1 MKKIIT
7 VFGVLILIISC
18 SSNDEKTINLDQE
31 EFLDK
36 SYGIGDLQKY
46 DIFLPEGRTQANTK
60 VLMIIHGG
68 GWTSGDKNELT
79 FIYNYF
85 KKLGRNFAIVNF
97 NYTLADLNTKPI
109 PLQTNDI
116 KKFISHLKEMKDVY
130 NIGDEFFLLG
140 SSAGAHLSM
149 MYGYKFDTDKD
160 IRGIINVVGPTNF
173 LHTSYTQTTN
183 NETAELLN
191 NVQVLHNETIEN
203 NPSFYESISPI
214 FHISSESP
222 ATISF
227 YGGNDLLVPEQQGEI
242 LHKALDELQV
252 VNELY
257 IYPTEGHGWGE
268 PNILDTFLKIESF
281 LNKN

>member
-1 MKKIIT
+1 MKKFDV
-7 VFGVLILIISC
+7 VFLLFFVVFSC
-18 SSNDEKTINLDQE
+18 SSEKEERTIFKEQ
-31 EFLDK
+31 EFLNQ
-36 SYGIGDLQKY
+36 SYGVGELQKY
-46 DIFLPEGRTQANTK
+46 DIFLPEDRSIENTK
-60 VLMIIHGG
+60 VLIVIHGG
-68 GWTSGDKNELT
+68 GWTSGDKSELT

-85 KKLGRNFAIVNF
+85 KKLGSNFAIVNF

-116 KKFISHLKEMKDVY
+116 KKFISHLKEMKDAY

-140 SSAGAHLSM
+140 SSAGGHLSM
-149 MYGYKFDTDKD
+149 MYGYKFDIDKD

-173 LHTSYTQTTN
+173 LDTSYTQTTN

-203 NPSFYESISPI
+203 NPSFYESISPV
-214 FHISSESP
+214 FHITSESP

-227 YGGNDLLVPEQQGEI
+227 YGGNDPLVPEQQGEI